1 MSSHT
6 FPGRHGSNPFSNEPE
21 PAHLSEN
28 LPTRPIHQVVEEDE
42 DAASSPTATGGFGG
56 AFGGSGGTQSGAAA
70 AAAADGPPSSF
81 KPSSDGFPSNY
92 GMGRRTSVSAES
104 MNPTD
109 SASDKWT
116 PPYYPKTPE
125 QLTRLK
131 SAIGNHTLF
140 RALDDEQSRM
150 IIGALVEKP
159 IPAKN
164 IKVSTFVQHLSSS
177 PD

>member
-1 MSSHT
+1 MPGHT
-6 FPGRHGSNPFSNEPE
+6 FPGRYGSNPFSSTPE
-21 PAHLSEN
+21 PKTATD
-28 LPTRPIHQVVEEDE
+28 LPTRPINQVIEEDE
-42 DAASSPTATGGFGG
+42 EGDAAASPTTGNFPSKSGTSDPFGG
-56 AFGGSGGTQSGAAA
+56 DGAS
-70 AAAADGPPSSF
+70 DGPPSSF

-109 SASDKWT
+109 STNDKWT

-125 QLTRLK
+125 QLKRLK
-131 SAIGNHTLF
+131 SAFGAHTLF
-140 RALDDEQSRM
+140 RALDDEQSHQ

-164 IKVSTFVQHLSSS
+164 IKVSPSLPRTLHLYI
-177 PD
+177 PN